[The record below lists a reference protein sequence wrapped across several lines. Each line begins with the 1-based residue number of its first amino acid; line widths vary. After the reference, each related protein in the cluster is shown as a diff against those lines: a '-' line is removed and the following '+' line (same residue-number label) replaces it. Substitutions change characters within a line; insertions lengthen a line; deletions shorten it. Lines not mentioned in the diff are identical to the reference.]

1 MKTGL
6 GMAMCG
12 ALSLWVGCA
21 SAPPPSE
28 RLTTA
33 ESAIRGALEVE
44 ASAVPRAAL
53 HLKLAQ
59 EQVDKAKRYIEE
71 GSNERAD
78 LALRRAQADAE
89 LAIALSKEHDMEE
102 KARAAQAKVTKLK
115 AGKPL

>member
-1 MKTGL
+1 
-6 GMAMCG
+6 MAG
-12 ALSLWVGCA
+12 ALSLLAGCA

-33 ESAIRGALEVE
+33 ESAIRGATEVE
-44 ASAVPRAAL
+44 ANAVPRAAL

-89 LAIALSKEHDMEE
+89 LAIALAKEHEMEE
-102 KARAAQAKVTKLK
+102 KAHAAQAKVSKLK
-115 AGKPL
+115 AGKAL